1 DVLFSSRRAHTR
13 FSRDWS
19 SDVCSSDLQLLGFV
33 FLLERLAQCRRKLVH
48 DVVRRVLG
56 NREALP
62 GIDHDVVVTQFLE
75 GGDIGQIR
83 YALCTCNGQRL
94 ELASLHVGQYGA
106 EVLEGRI
113 YLAAEQVCDSCS
125 TSAVGHVHASRTCF
139 LTE

>member
-83 YALCTCNGQRL
+83 YRS
-94 ELASLHVGQYGA
+94 EERRVGK
-106 EVLEGRI
+106 
-113 YLAAEQVCDSCS
+113 
-125 TSAVGHVHASRTCF
+125 VGKTW
-139 LTE
+139 